1 MQRRNWGSKS
11 TRGDG
16 DAVDL
21 PHRCVEVKK
30 WRRRILDWILED
42 SAKTCKIYQIRNTF
56 SVGKIYRESRLSLSE
71 LGGNWGNIIMNGIVV
86 KP

>member
-1 MQRRNWGSKS
+1 VQ
-11 TRGDG
+11 
-16 DAVDL
+16 DL
-21 PHRCVEVKK
+21 VHCQEIVCAAGETLV
-30 WRRRILDWILED
+30 ED